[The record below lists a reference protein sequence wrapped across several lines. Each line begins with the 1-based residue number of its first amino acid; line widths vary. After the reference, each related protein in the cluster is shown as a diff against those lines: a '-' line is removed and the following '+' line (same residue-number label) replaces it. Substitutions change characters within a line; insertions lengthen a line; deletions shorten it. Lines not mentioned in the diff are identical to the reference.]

1 MPLSRLLPAASRIAK
16 VLAVPDVSRVRSV
29 PHFARGLPIPDAIRE
44 LVAGA
49 VAPRAVRVSPGRLH
63 IRVRGL
69 HTAEAGEMARSLE
82 KALLDADAVRAVE
95 VNAVLGRAV
104 VAHDDGAAVPELIA
118 IVEEIE
124 RRHGFD
130 GAPFAPAV
138 PGEGPTIVREAALVG
153 MAAVGSGAAVA
164 GRVARVAPLPPA
176 VPALMAIADLTPW
189 VRTGLERTVGA
200 SAARLVLD
208 RGGSLAQVLA
218 QQPTGLAID
227 AVHRA
232 TRLAEML
239 AYRRAWN
246 RYERGQEVGSG
257 AHQAGPLE
265 WSPRPLPLPHG
276 PVEQVLRFSPLS
288 LAVSLGTFAITR
300 NARQAQGVL
309 VSGVPRA
316 ARMGREVFAA
326 QLGRA
331 AADQGIVVCDAGA
344 LRRLD
349 RVDAVVVDDSVLRT
363 GRLMIDEVVPV
374 SDAVP
379 AEECHLRAHELVDLA
394 RPGRSRSEHGWRVC
408 PLGSWR
414 PPAGRAVR
422 ERADRLHRP
431 GATLLALARGDEL
444 LALVCLLPEPDPLA
458 EALVSAA
465 RKAGL
470 VVVAGAGA
478 PLDPR
483 LPVDRRV
490 PGARRLR
497 ASVRR
502 LQAEGHGVV
511 LVSARDGAAL
521 AAADVG
527 IGVQRLTDRPP
538 WGAHLLCGPGLE
550 GAWMIVDAVPT
561 ARRASTRCAR
571 IAATGAAAGVMLAAA
586 SPAPQATRRAL
597 LAVNTAT
604 LFAFA
609 TGAYMGLAPARR
621 PAPVP
626 ADRTPW
632 YAWPARMVLDRLDS
646 SPLGIGEAE
655 AARRRTGEGDAE
667 PAAPGL
673 ARATLEEFDNPLTP
687 PLAAGAGISAVV
699 GSAMD
704 AALIGTVLGMN
715 AFLSGV
721 QRVSADRALHRL
733 VELSRVRIRLRR
745 PEGETEATADELV
758 PGDVVVLTAGDAVPA
773 DCRLLSAEGLE
784 VDESSLTGESQ
795 LVAKSARPSIARAV
809 ADRHCMLYQGT
820 VVAAGTGVGAVVATG
835 TRTELGRTARLAPAD
850 RRPGGVETRL
860 AALTRATL
868 PVSLAA
874 GAVLMGMDVLS
885 GRTFGQAL
893 GSAVSLA
900 VAAVPEGLPFVVTA
914 AELATARRLSR
925 RGALVRNPSMV
936 EALGRVDVLCFD
948 KTGTLTEGRLRLRR
962 VSDGVTTL
970 HLEEPAPWLRETIAA
985 ALRASPDQGGE
996 RPPHPTDRAVMHAAE
1011 QLGMTPSEGVGAWE
1025 RIDELPFEPS
1035 RGYHAV
1041 LGRHPEG
1048 QRLSVKGAPEIVLER
1063 CGTWRRAGRPPAAFD
1078 EAARDTAEREV
1089 ERLARSG
1096 YRVLAVAERAA
1107 SSRVDLGESRIRDLC
1122 FLGLLGIADPVR
1134 ATAAEAVDRLRGAGV
1149 QIIMITGDHPSTAEA
1164 IAAELGVL
1172 DGHVVTGAELDE
1184 KDAAEL
1190 AAELPSVAVFARV
1203 SPTQK
1208 ARVVEILQDS
1218 GRVVAVTGDG
1228 ANDAPAI
1235 RLADVGIALGER
1247 ATPAARE
1254 TADMVVTDDRIETI
1268 TDAIAESRAMWKSTR
1283 NALAVLLGG
1292 NLGEIAFTVG
1302 GGLTGGGTP
1311 LNVRQLLL
1319 VNLLTDMVPAIA
1331 LAVRRPAGLTREDLL
1346 REGPE
1351 TSLGAVLTRDISTRA
1366 VTTAGAAQTAYLL
1379 ARMSGTRVQAA
1390 TTGLVALVST
1400 QLLQTI
1406 AAGLRSPLIL
1416 GSGVVSLAAL
1426 AAIVQIPGLSHFFGS
1441 RPLLPHNWAIALGSA
1456 SAFALA
1462 AAVFTRTSGRKAGT
1476 PRQAP
1481 GPASGGASAGE

>member
-1 MPLSRLLPAASRIAK
+1 MTMPLSRLLGAASRIAR
-16 VLAVPDVSRVRSV
+16 A
-29 PHFARGLPIPDAIRE
+29 LPAPDALRDA
-44 LVAGA
+44 VAGA
-49 VAPRAVRVSPGRLH
+49 LSPRAVRVSPGRLH
-63 IRVRGL
+63 IRVRGV
-69 HTAEAGEMARSLE
+69 HTAGAADMARSLE
-82 KALLDADAVRAVE
+82 KALLDVGAVRAVE

-104 VAHDDGAAVPELIA
+104 VVHDDGAAVPELIA
-118 IVEEIE
+118 VVEETE

-130 GAPFAPAV
+130 GAPFAPPV
-138 PGEGPTIVREAALVG
+138 PGEAPTIVREAVLVG
-153 MAAVGSGAAVA
+153 AAAAGSGAALA
-164 GRVARVAPLPPA
+164 GKAVRVAPLPPA
-176 VPALMAIADLTPW
+176 VPALMAMADLTPW
-189 VRTGLERTVGA
+189 MRRGLERTVGV
-200 SAARLVLD
+200 SATRLVL
-208 RGGSLAQVLA
+208 RGGGSFAQVLA
-218 QQPTGLAID
+218 QQPIGLAID
-227 AVHRA
+227 AVHRSA
-232 TRLAEML
+232 RLAETL
-239 AYRRAWN
+239 AHGRAWN
-246 RYERGQEVGSG
+246 RFEQAQEEGSG
-257 AHQAGPLE
+257 AHRADPLE
-265 WSPRPLPLPHG
+265 RSPRPVPLPDG
-276 PVEQVLRFSPLS
+276 PVEQVLRFAPLS
-288 LAVSLGTFAITR
+288 LVVSLGTYAVTR

-331 AADQGIVVCDAGA
+331 VADRGIIVWDADA

-349 RVDAVVVDDSVLRT
+349 RVDTVVVDDSVLST

-374 SDAVP
+374 SGAVP

-394 RPGRSRSEHGWRVC
+394 RPGRSRTRRGWRVC
-408 PLGSWR
+408 PLRSWR
-414 PPAGRAVR
+414 PPLGRAVR
-422 ERADRLHRP
+422 ERADRLRRE
-431 GATLLALARGDEL
+431 GATLLALSREDEL
-444 LALVCLLPEPDPLA
+444 LALVCLVPEPDPLSD
-458 EALVSAA
+458 ALVSAA
-465 RKAGL
+465 RKVGL
-470 VVVAGAGA
+470 VVVAGTGGR
-478 PLDPR
+478 LDPQVR
-483 LPVDRRV
+483 VDRRV
-490 PGARRLR
+490 PGAGRLR
-497 ASVRR
+497 DSVRR
-502 LQAEGHGVV
+502 LQEEGHGVV

-527 IGVQRLTDRPP
+527 IGVQRPAERPP
-538 WGAHLLCGPGLE
+538 WGAHLLCGPDLE
-550 GAWMIVDAVPT
+550 GAWLIVDAVAT

-571 IAATGAAAGVMLAAA
+571 IAATGSAAAVMLAAA
-586 SPAPQATRRAL
+586 SPAPQAARRAL
-597 LAVNTAT
+597 LAVNTAA
-604 LFAFA
+604 LFALA
-609 TGAYMGLAPARR
+609 TGAYMGAAPARR

-626 ADRTPW
+626 TDRTPW
-632 YAWPARMVLDRLDS
+632 YAWPAELVLDRLDS
-646 SPLGIGEAE
+646 SPTGIDEAE
-655 AARRRTGEGDAE
+655 AARRRTGEEGAE
-667 PAAPGL
+667 PAATNL
-673 ARATLEEFDNPLTP
+673 ARATLEELDNPLTP

-704 AALIGTVLGMN
+704 AALIGTVLVMN
-715 AFLSGV
+715 AFLSGL

-733 VELSRVRIRLRR
+733 VELSRVRIRLLR
-745 PEGETEATADELV
+745 PGGQTEATVDALV
-758 PGDVVVLTAGDAVPA
+758 PGDVLVLTAGDAVPA
-773 DCRLLSAEGLE
+773 DCRLLSADGLE
-784 VDESSLTGESQ
+784 ADESSLTGESQ
-795 LVAKSARPSIARAV
+795 LVAKSARPSAARAV
-809 ADRHCMLYQGT
+809 ADRHSMLYQGT

-835 TRTELGRTARLAPAD
+835 SRTELGRTARLAPAD
-850 RRPGGVETRL
+850 RRPGGVEMRL
-860 AALTRATL
+860 EALTRATL

-874 GAVLMGMDVLS
+874 GVILMGMDVLS
-885 GRTFGQAL
+885 GRTLGQAL

-925 RGALVRNPSMV
+925 RGALVRNPSMI

-962 VSDGVTTL
+962 VSDGVTAL
-970 HLEEPAPWLRETIAA
+970 RLEDPAPWLRETIAA
-985 ALRASPDQGGE
+985 ALRASPDPGGE
-996 RPPHPTDRAVMHAAE
+996 RLPHPTDRAVMHAAE
-1011 QLGMTPSEGVGAWE
+1011 QLGMSPSEGLAEWE

-1063 CGTWRRAGRPPAAFD
+1063 CGTWRRPGRPPTAFD
-1078 EAARDTAEREV
+1078 EAARRTVEREV
-1089 ERLARSG
+1089 ERLARGG

-1107 SSRVDLGESRIRDLC
+1107 SSRVDLVESRIRDLG

-1134 ATAAEAVDRLRGAGV
+1134 GSTAEAVDRLRGAGV

-1190 AAELPSVAVFARV
+1190 AAELPQVAVFARV
-1203 SPTQK
+1203 SPAQK
-1208 ARVVEILQDS
+1208 ARVVEVLQEC

-1331 LAVRRPAGLTREDLL
+1331 LAVRRPAGLTREHLL

-1351 TSLGAVLTRDISTRA
+1351 TSLGAVLTRDITTRA

-1379 ARMSGTRVQAA
+1379 ARMSGTRGQAA

-1416 GSGVVSLAAL
+1416 GSGIVSLAVL

-1441 RPLLPHNWAIALGSA
+1441 RPLLPHGWAIALG
-1456 SAFALA
+1456 A
-1462 AAVFTRTSGRKAGT
+1462 AAVFAAAAALFTRTGGE
-1476 PRQAP
+1476 
-1481 GPASGGASAGE
+1481 PAEG